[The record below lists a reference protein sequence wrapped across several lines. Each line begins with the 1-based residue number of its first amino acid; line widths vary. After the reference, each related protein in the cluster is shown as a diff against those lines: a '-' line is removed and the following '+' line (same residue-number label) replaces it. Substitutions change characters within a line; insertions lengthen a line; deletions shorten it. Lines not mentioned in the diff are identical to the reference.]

1 MITLITAW
9 VTEKIVAIMTVSL
22 VAVAAVPTTLVLTTE
37 HQTTVVVQ
45 QQEQQQAIVLITAVK
60 KAGDA
65 LIVKL
70 QSAGTDCTNQV
81 TQVVATSKVT
91 PGSVQSQV
99 AQAKLQIKGSVAP
112 FIAEAQQEQARVA
125 KLTLI
130 TPEDQ
135 EIALAHLK
143 LIGVTALGAPQ
154 ATGVVTITCQT
165 IVIQIQQT
173 IQVIVLQAKIANLKV
188 GDGCKVEIK
197 SDGTKYEYKSS
208 C

>member
-9 VTEKIVAIMTVSL
+9 VTEKIVAIMTISL

-37 HQTTVVVQ
+37 HQTTVVLQ
-45 QQEQQQAIVLITAVK
+45 QQEQQQAIVLIATVK
-60 KAGDA
+60 KAGND

-81 TQVVATSKVT
+81 TQVVATSKVA
-91 PGSVQSQV
+91 PGSIQSQV
-99 AQAKLQIKGSVAP
+99 AQANLQIKGSIAP
-112 FIAEAQQEQARVA
+112 FIAAAQQEQIRFA
-125 KLTLI
+125 KLAVI
-130 TPEDQ
+130 TPED
-135 EIALAHLK
+135 EESALEHVK
-143 LIGVTALGAPQ
+143 LISVTALGAPQ
-154 ATGVVTITCQT
+154 TQGVVTITCQT

-173 IQVIVLQAKIANLKV
+173 IKVIVLQAKA
-188 GDGCKVEIK
+188 GCKVEIK